1 MYIEIKD
8 KNDLFKTEVV
18 YQNNKIEE
26 LQKAFFRVENYKS
39 LQMITRQ
46 YRNDWGEDR
55 YCAEYRLIIYSEKA
69 HKGFVLMLWE
79 PSAMYADTYAKT
91 LYDDILKELDKVNFS
106 VLFSWLEKNIE
117 EFDKI
122 LALASRKNDILKEE
136 HQEYLKNALNELGQ
150 RNNYFIQQENKMYQE
165 MINRQKQ
172 KVSELESNLKTEK
185 AELQE
190 LQKKIK

>member
-1 MYIEIKD
+1 MYIELKD

-26 LQKAFFRVENYKS
+26 LQRAYFRIENYKT
-39 LQMITRQ
+39 LQMINRE

-69 HKGFVLMLWE
+69 RKGFVLMLWE

-91 LYDDILKELDKVNFS
+91 LYDDILKELNKVNFD

-122 LALASRKNDILKEE
+122 LALASRKNDTLQEE
-136 HQEYLKNALNELGQ
+136 HEEYLKNALNELNQ
-150 RNNYFIQQENKMYQE
+150 RNNYFIQQENKMYRE
-165 MINRQKQ
+165 MIDRQKQ
-172 KVSELESNLKTEK
+172 KVKELENNLKIEK

>member
-1 MYIEIKD
+1 
-8 KNDLFKTEVV
+8 
-18 YQNNKIEE
+18 
-26 LQKAFFRVENYKS
+26 
-39 LQMITRQ
+39 
-46 YRNDWGEDR
+46 
-55 YCAEYRLIIYSEKA
+55 
-69 HKGFVLMLWE
+69 MLWE

-91 LYDDILKELDKVNFS
+91 LYDDILKELNKVNFD

-122 LALASRKNDILKEE
+122 LALASHKNDTLKEE
-136 HQEYLKNALNELGQ
+136 HQEYLKNALSELGQ

-165 MINRQKQ
+165 IIDRQKR
-172 KVSELESNLKTEK
+172 KVKELEDNLQGEK